1 MVVVFT
7 GGGDF
12 DPWAQGEACRSGVVQ
27 IAPGFLVLISCE
39 NLSGV
44 LAEGG
49 TTGLVTVRGGPLQG
63 ENLLRLRTEDFMRCK
78 VGVICRSGKRK
89 RIYLYKQPRKS
100 RNVRLLIIRIH
111 VHSQKG
117 PHQFSNTS

>member
-1 MVVVFT
+1 MLVLQGVPDLVVVFT

-27 IAPGFLVLISCE
+27 IASGFLVLISCE
-39 NLSGV
+39 NLSAV

-49 TTGLVTVRGGPLQG
+49 TTGLVTVWGGPLQG
-63 ENLLRLRTEDFMRCK
+63 ENLLRLRTEDFVGCK

-89 RIYLYKQPRKS
+89 QIYL
-100 RNVRLLIIRIH
+100 H
-111 VHSQKG
+111 EQK
-117 PHQFSNTS
+117 TEMCVC